1 MSDNAKMI
9 KVEEEIEGERV
20 ESNDY
25 IFERIGEPVPIQ
37 RDESC
42 FDPQGSPSRP
52 LAVSEKH
59 GLVFVALSSG
69 FCVARTKDVTASA
82 AEIKERGSSSSIQEL
97 SVVDVPLPN
106 LNILELSTDS
116 STLAA
121 TADANIHF
129 FSVDSLLDMGLKPSF
144 SCSLNESSSI
154 KDMQW
159 TRKPENFY
167 VVLSNL
173 GKLYHGT
180 VGGPMKDV
188 MDNVDAVGWSLKGKL
203 IAVARRDILSILSSN
218 FKERSS
224 MLISF
229 KSWTDDSNVNCSIKV
244 DSIRWVRHD
253 SIILG
258 CFQLTADGNEE
269 SYLVQVIKIKD
280 GKFADGSCKPVLI
293 PFYDLFSGLTDDIL
307 PSASG
312 PYLLLSYLEQCEL
325 AITANRKNVDQ
336 HIVYLSWSLGNE
348 KNEVVVVDIFRD
360 SLLPRIELQENGDDN
375 LILGLCVDKIS
386 RSEKISV
393 RLGEEQRE
401 LSPYCILMCLTLE
414 GKLIMFHVASVSGIT
429 VSPAI
434 VSALSDEE
442 EEEEDSTALVLV
454 ESKSSKPSSWLGKEQ
469 LEKVSMDAPLG
480 IEKRKELDRNVGLD
494 FRIKDDIKS
503 LDVNETLTFEF
514 VTNQTI
520 NKESTNS
527 NKKVEPLTNSQSFE
541 ADGQQEVI
549 VPKRY
554 LDKNGNQLQFP
565 GLENRNMGPASTN
578 ASLQGVPAHAFRGLI
593 KTETQKIA
601 GFGTSVKSTLKD
613 THKSFETAAGS
624 PGKMESTG
632 LEGVSSQSWS
642 SGNIISSKDTDVKS
656 LLMPSNIIEGSR
668 SGNASQI
675 VAPIDAY
682 GKPSGKPLQF
692 KDISGSSTSVNFS
705 DRLTENGGQ
714 RPSAAAGNIVSL
726 PSISSSL
733 MSSQES
739 FSVGKSPTYNIY
751 PSKESYSDL
760 PLSRRLNSEPNL
772 SKQFG
777 NIKEMTKELDML
789 LQSIEE
795 PGGFKDA
802 CTVNQKRSV
811 EELERGIGTLSDRCR
826 KWKSIM
832 DERLQEIEHLLDIT
846 VQVLARKIYMEG
858 IVKQASDSR
867 YWDFWNCQKL
877 SSELELKR
885 RHILKMNQDLTD
897 QLIQLERHFN
907 GLELNK
913 FGENAGAH
921 AGRRA
926 LQGRFGPS
934 RHIQSLHSLYSTM
947 TSQLAAADHLSECLS
962 KQMAALKIES
972 PSVKKQNVKKEL
984 FETIGI
990 PYDASFS
997 SPSPGAT
1004 KVGGTPNEKL
1014 SFSLGSAA
1022 SKDQPRRNVNAI
1034 KNYEPETARR
1044 RRDSLDRSWEDY
1056 EPTKATVKRLLLQ
1069 ESGKESTSRSSVPVD
1084 KQHFSPHLLDGSAIT
1099 RPRDHISPATFLHP
1113 SENKGIQGTHMKQ
1126 PFQSSATP
1134 FGWANELPG
1143 PLQPTG
1149 LTSPIMQ
1156 EHKMSSASQLL
1167 PAGRQSFA
1175 REPNMTAEK
1184 FGNGIPYIEKSEL
1197 DSVKEK
1203 SVVQSDTS
1211 QKPSVYLVPTQ
1222 TPSLLKKPNDMLN
1235 SFAKGTFPKQ
1245 ENVKDRPLTATVP
1258 SIEAGKKLNF
1268 SLSSSLAVPVAISQP
1283 GKVDQRDAATSKS
1296 QPGKILPSP
1305 TFSMSVSTPSSPV
1318 FSSSSAP
1325 LSPLS
1330 ISPSVV
1336 MPSNRSL
1343 DSSNTN
1349 ADVSKPVSTSSLSS
1363 FPPPIVS
1370 PPSFFSFDV
1379 SKPLMSS
1386 SAPSPVTNSTSEST
1400 KTEIQHSLKTDTNAN
1415 AILPPQECG
1424 PSTVETNLKIKSS
1437 VSSPLTIETS
1447 TGLASGSQASS
1458 NSTAGPTN
1466 NVRMNA
1472 EQEQP
1477 SAGHSPFPT
1486 LPTSGSVTGGRTD
1499 GLDVQN
1505 AQEDDMDEEAPD
1517 TSSTTE
1523 LSLGSLGGFGLGSA
1537 PNPTAPKPN
1546 PFGGSFGN
1554 AGTNVTSPFS
1564 MTAPSGELF
1573 RPASFNIQSIQ
1584 PSQSSQPA
1592 NSGGFAGGF
1601 GTGTTAQAPSPSK
1614 FGQPVQVGP
1623 GQQALGSVLGTFG
1636 QSRQLGT
1643 SLPGTSF
1650 GSPGGF
1656 GGGIAGTNPTGGF
1669 SSAATGGFAGAA
1681 SAGGGFASLASGG
1694 GGFASAGSGG
1704 GGFASAGSGG
1714 GGFVGAA
1721 SAGSGFT
1728 GASSSG
1734 GLPAAGG
1741 GFAAFGGQQG
1751 SGGFSGFGSAGGTGK
1766 PPELFTQM
1774 RK

>member
-1 MSDNAKMI
+1 
-9 KVEEEIEGERV
+9 
-20 ESNDY
+20 
-25 IFERIGEPVPIQ
+25 
-37 RDESC
+37 
-42 FDPQGSPSRP
+42 
-52 LAVSEKH
+52 
-59 GLVFVALSSG
+59 
-69 FCVARTKDVTASA
+69 
-82 AEIKERGSSSSIQEL
+82 
-97 SVVDVPLPN
+97 
-106 LNILELSTDS
+106 
-116 STLAA
+116 
-121 TADANIHF
+121 
-129 FSVDSLLDMGLKPSF
+129 
-144 SCSLNESSSI
+144 
-154 KDMQW
+154 
-159 TRKPENFY
+159 
-167 VVLSNL
+167 
-173 GKLYHGT
+173 
-180 VGGPMKDV
+180 
-188 MDNVDAVGWSLKGKL
+188 
-203 IAVARRDILSILSSN
+203 
-218 FKERSS
+218 
-224 MLISF
+224 
-229 KSWTDDSNVNCSIKV
+229 
-244 DSIRWVRHD
+244 
-253 SIILG
+253 
-258 CFQLTADGNEE
+258 
-269 SYLVQVIKIKD
+269 
-280 GKFADGSCKPVLI
+280 
-293 PFYDLFSGLTDDIL
+293 
-307 PSASG
+307 
-312 PYLLLSYLEQCEL
+312 
-325 AITANRKNVDQ
+325 
-336 HIVYLSWSLGNE
+336 
-348 KNEVVVVDIFRD
+348 
-360 SLLPRIELQENGDDN
+360 
-375 LILGLCVDKIS
+375 
-386 RSEKISV
+386 
-393 RLGEEQRE
+393 
-401 LSPYCILMCLTLE
+401 
-414 GKLIMFHVASVSGIT
+414 
-429 VSPAI
+429 
-434 VSALSDEE
+434 
-442 EEEEDSTALVLV
+442 
-454 ESKSSKPSSWLGKEQ
+454 
-469 LEKVSMDAPLG
+469 
-480 IEKRKELDRNVGLD
+480 
-494 FRIKDDIKS
+494 
-503 LDVNETLTFEF
+503 
-514 VTNQTI
+514 
-520 NKESTNS
+520 
-527 NKKVEPLTNSQSFE
+527 
-541 ADGQQEVI
+541 
-549 VPKRY
+549 
-554 LDKNGNQLQFP
+554 
-565 GLENRNMGPASTN
+565 MGPASTN
-578 ASLQGVPAHAFRGLI
+578 ASLQGVPDHAFRGLI

-601 GFGTSVKSTLKD
+601 GFGTAVKSTLKD
-613 THKSFETAAGS
+613 THKSFETVAGS

-714 RPSAAAGNIVSL
+714 RPSAAAGNIASL

-751 PSKESYSDL
+751 HPRK
-760 PLSRRLNSEPNL
+760 
-772 SKQFG
+772 
-777 NIKEMTKELDML
+777 IKEMTKELDML

-926 LQGRFGPS
+926 LQSRFGPS

-1184 FGNGIPYIEKSEL
+1184 FGNGIPCIEKSEL

-1203 SVVQSDTS
+1203 YISKTRD
-1211 QKPSVYLVPTQ
+1211 
-1222 TPSLLKKPNDMLN
+1222 
-1235 SFAKGTFPKQ
+1235 
-1245 ENVKDRPLTATVP
+1245 VKDRPLTATVP

-1296 QPGKILPSP
+1296 QP
-1305 TFSMSVSTPSSPV
+1305 
-1318 FSSSSAP
+1318 
-1325 LSPLS
+1325 
-1330 ISPSVV
+1330 
-1336 MPSNRSL
+1336 
-1343 DSSNTN
+1343 
-1349 ADVSKPVSTSSLSS
+1349 DVSKPAISTSSLSS

-1573 RPASFNIQSIQ
+1573 RPASFNIQSLQ

-1694 GGFASAGSGG
+1694 GGFASAG
-1704 GGFASAGSGG
+1704 
-1714 GGFVGAA
+1714 
-1721 SAGSGFT
+1721 
-1728 GASSSG
+1728 ASSSG

-1766 PPELFTQM
+1766 PELFTQM